1 MDLKKLYKE
10 FENVGD
16 RPGLGGKKFKY
27 IKGAEVIHRLNEVF
41 KGEWSLEIKDV
52 MVENDDILVHVRLTV
67 WEDRG
72 SDKPERV
79 IIKEQFGS
87 ATVKRYDSGPRKG
100 HIVDYGNAFKSATTD
115 GIKKAASLLG
125 VGLYLYDLDNPIGL
139 ENGFADEEQDE
150 KQEAIAGPAPEPR
163 PTPPPFEESEP
174 PAEESEPP
182 AEEPVVPNLEL
193 PESATESPDASMIT
207 DIQKCAIENM
217 SKMKDTTVEEVINE
231 AVGEEKPLD
240 QLSYTEAA
248 AAIKFVNSLKTPKKS
263 Q

>member
-1 MDLKKLYKE
+1 MNLKKLYKE

-41 KGEWSLEIKDV
+41 GGIWSLEIKDV
-52 MVENDDILVHVRLTV
+52 ITEKDDILVHVRLTV
-67 WEDRG
+67 PNEYD
-72 SDKPERV
+72 SDKI

-87 ATVKRYDSGPRKG
+87 ATLKRYDSGPRKG
-100 HIVDYGNAFKSATTD
+100 QVVDYGNAFKSATTD

-139 ENGFADEEQDE
+139 ENGFDEGEVVVPKSTPVLPVHTE
-150 KQEAIAGPAPEPR
+150 
-163 PTPPPFEESEP
+163 PTPPPFEEFTP
-174 PAEESEPP
+174 PT
-182 AEEPVVPNLEL
+182 EEPVVPNLEL
-193 PESATESPDASMIT
+193 PTESAPTEENPESSNIT

-217 SKMKDTTVEEVINE
+217 SKMKDTTIEEVIKTV
-231 AVGEEKPLD
+231 VGEDKPLD

-248 AAIKFVNSLKTPKKS
+248 AAIKHVNTLKTPKKA
-263 Q
+263 

>member
-1 MDLKKLYKE
+1 MNLKKLYKE

-41 KGEWSLEIKDV
+41 SGEWSLEIKDV
-52 MVENDDILVHVRLTV
+52 ITEKDDILVHVRLTV
-67 WEDRG
+67 PNEFD
-72 SDKPERV
+72 SEKV

-87 ATVKRYDSGPRKG
+87 STLKRYDSGPRKG
-100 HIVDYGNAFKSATTD
+100 QVVDYGNAFKSATTD

-139 ENGFADEEQDE
+139 ENGTDEEPP
-150 KQEAIAGPAPEPR
+150 PAAKPEPLKIDLPVGEVK
-163 PTPPPFEESEP
+163 PTIPPFEESTP
-174 PAEESEPP
+174 PT
-182 AEEPVVPNLEL
+182 EEPVVPNLEL
-193 PESATESPDASMIT
+193 PTESAPSEENLDSSNIT

-217 SKMKDTTVEEVINE
+217 SKMKDTTIEEVIKTV
-231 AVGEEKPLD
+231 VGEDKPLD

-248 AAIKFVNSLKTPKKS
+248 AAIKHVNTLKTPKKA
-263 Q
+263 

>member
-52 MVENDDILVHVRLTV
+52 ITEGDDILVHVRLTV
-67 WEDRG
+67 WEQNSNG
-72 SDKPERV
+72 PEKAIV
-79 IIKEQFGS
+79 KEQFGS

-100 HIVDYGNAFKSATTD
+100 QIVDYGNAFKSATTD
-115 GIKKAASLLG
+115 GVKKAASLLG

-139 ENGFADEEQDE
+139 ENGVADEEKPVVE
-150 KQEAIAGPAPEPR
+150 KPQQVKVDS
-163 PTPPPFEESEP
+163 TPPPFEESEP
-174 PAEESEPP
+174 PVQ
-182 AEEPVVPNLEL
+182 EPVVPDLKLPAAEVKEEL
-193 PESATESPDASMIT
+193 DASMIT

-217 SKMKDTTVEEVINE
+217 SKMKDTTVEDVILK
-231 AVGEEKPLD
+231 AVGGEKPLD

-248 AAIKFVNSLKTPKKS
+248 AAIKYVNSLKTPKNS
-263 Q
+263 

>member
-41 KGEWSLEIKDV
+41 EGEWSHEIKEV
-52 MVENDDILVHVRLTV
+52 YIETDDILVTVRLTV
-67 WEDRG
+67 WVPQENG
-72 SDKPERV
+72 PERV
-79 IIKEQFGS
+79 IIKEHFGS

-100 HIVDYGNAFKSATTD
+100 QIVDYGNAFKSATTD

-139 ENGFADEEQDE
+139 ENGSDEGEV
-150 KQEAIAGPAPEPR
+150 IVPESTPVLPIDTE

-174 PAEESEPP
+174 PVVV
-182 AEEPVVPNLEL
+182 EEPKVEIPNLEL
-193 PESATESPDASMIT
+193 PAAATESEEESVIT

-217 SKMKDTTVEEVINE
+217 AKMKNTTVEEVIVE
-231 AVGEEKPLD
+231 TVGGEKPLD

-248 AAIKFVNSLKTPKKS
+248 AAIKYVNSLKTPKNS
-263 Q
+263 

>member
-52 MVENDDILVHVRLTV
+52 ITEADDILVHVRLTV
-67 WEDRG
+67 WENKPNR
-72 SDKPERV
+72 PERA

-100 HIVDYGNAFKSATTD
+100 QIVDYGNAFKSATTD
-115 GIKKAASLLG
+115 GVKKAASLLG

-139 ENGFADEEQDE
+139 ENGFDEEE
-150 KQEAIAGPAPEPR
+150 HPEVVAPKPEPVKTE

-174 PAEESEPP
+174 PVDEP
-182 AEEPVVPNLEL
+182 AVPNLEL
-193 PESATESPDASMIT
+193 PESAPAEESPESSMIT

-217 SKMKDTTVEEVINE
+217 SKMKDTTVEDVIKE
-231 AVGEEKPLD
+231 AVGDEKPLD

-248 AAIKFVNSLKTPKKS
+248 AAIKYVNSLKTPKNS